1 VGQVQCTRAPTT
13 ARRMG
18 PLEFGFLAEGAL
30 VLLDGPPIIYFLEDH
45 PKFGPRFQPLFEA

>member
-18 PLEFGFLAEGAL
+18 PLEFGFLAEGTL